1 LAANCTN
8 LDSQTLNSG
17 LQWKKKAKERNLSP
31 HQSSVSSVHVPVDTS
46 QALAI
51 AIAQAADDRKGGDIQ
66 VLKVDEVSFLADYF
80 VIVTGFSRTQVRAI
94 ATAMANNAEEQ
105 CQRHPLRKEGQS
117 EATWIVL
124 DYGDVIAH
132 ILMPEQRDF
141 YDLEAFWGHAERLEL
156 ELTTR
161 SSTDPQ
167 R

>member
-17 LQWKKKAKERNLSP
+17 LQWKKKAKEHNLSP
-31 HQSSVSSVHVPVDTS
+31 DQSSVSSVHVPAHTS
-46 QALAI
+46 QALAV

-66 VLKVDEVSFLADYF
+66 ILKVDEVSFLADYF

-94 ATAMANNAEEQ
+94 ATAMADKVEEQ
-105 CQRHPLRKEGQS
+105 YQRHPLRKEGQS

-141 YDLEAFWGHAERLEL
+141 YNLEAFWGHAERLEL
-156 ELTTR
+156 ELTTA